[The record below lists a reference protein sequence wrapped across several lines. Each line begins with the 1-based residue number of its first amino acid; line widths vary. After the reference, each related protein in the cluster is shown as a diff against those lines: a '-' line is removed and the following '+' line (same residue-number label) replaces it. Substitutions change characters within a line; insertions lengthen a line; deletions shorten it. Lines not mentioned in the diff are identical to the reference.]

1 MGERRG
7 EYSQF
12 RAPSPAGTAAAWSP
26 RDVLQSEALLR
37 FIAQMGYASAMAAND
52 KEHESLL
59 GSLRR
64 LTGQVAGGTLDLA
77 RNTAAM
83 TAMFG
88 ENWLRTNL
96 LNQLEPER
104 LEAMAEAG
112 HFLRDARET
121 AGMSI
126 KELAESLGMSD
137 KAVLEDIE
145 SGETIMPLELM
156 LRSASLLA
164 RHDPIPFLIKFMR
177 TYNPTLEKKL
187 EDWGVLV
194 LPKQYE
200 RERRFVN
207 LYRQHDILRSLSDDE
222 YERFINYME
231 SSCNLVLDVMLK
243 EKEAGA
249 RLAARESRVSAT
261 SEPAGTTARK
271 TKSKARP
278 KTKTKT
284 KTKSKAQTRA
294 KAPARKTA
302 APRKHRRAPASKR
315 SRS

>member
-1 MGERRG
+1 
-7 EYSQF
+7 
-12 RAPSPAGTAAAWSP
+12 
-26 RDVLQSEALLR
+26 VLLR
-37 FIAQMGYASAMAAND
+37 FILFMGYASDMAAND
-52 KEHESLL
+52 KDHESLL

-126 KELAESLGMSD
+126 KELAESLGLSD
-137 KAVLEDIE
+137 KAMLEDIE

-243 EKEAGA
+243 EKEASA
-249 RLAARESRVSAT
+249 RLATKERRESTAD
-261 SEPAGTTARK
+261 EQAGAAAGK
-271 TKSKARP
+271 TKSRPRP
-278 KTKTKT
+278 KTKTKTRSKT

-294 KAPARKTA
+294 KAPARKTS
-302 APRKHRRAPASKR
+302 APRKHRRAPAAKR